1 MFLVI
6 RIRLSSCFKWCWP
19 FYKYFWTIN
28 YATGLWV
35 MFLKCNW
42 ECFVNCFLVRPPN
55 TSRAYIT
62 SNHLWKVLDT
72 DEGETPNLYAKSS
85 VWMFSLSFISTS
97 SNSSIRLSLVGLCTN
112 GCRKLKRTVKMW
124 YVATQ
129 VSGMGLSSRDDI
141 GPLHAMSLGHG
152 IVLFARCCPLEV
164 KLHNV
169 PHPFGI
175 SLYELQQSKTF
186 PWSAQLNSCTNMEWK
201 VRSSH
206 RSDFSMRVFGAQRR
220 LAGITNSSDLPL
232 TR

>member
-1 MFLVI
+1 MLLVI
-6 RIRLSSCFKWCWP
+6 RIRLSSCFKRCWP

-55 TSRAYIT
+55 TLSSRAYIT

-72 DEGETPNLYAKSS
+72 VEGETPNLYAKSS

-124 YVATQ
+124 AKESCRSWYRIKVIIEP
-129 VSGMGLSSRDDI
+129 SSRDTPNLRAI
-141 GPLHAMSLGHG
+141 LATLLFTMQYHL
-152 IVLFARCCPLEV
+152 IVTTE
-164 KLHNV
+164 H
-169 PHPFGI
+169 
-175 SLYELQQSKTF
+175 
-186 PWSAQLNSCTNMEWK
+186 SCYRW
-201 VRSSH
+201 
-206 RSDFSMRVFGAQRR
+206 
-220 LAGITNSSDLPL
+220 
-232 TR
+232 